1 MKKLLAVLLATM
13 LLGVGALGLA
23 GCGPKTYGTFYTL
36 QEAYDNGYLTREDLM
51 SIAYYHHNGREYN
64 EKTMPEDYAPIPKE
78 PPELGEEISWKIRE
92 AAAKELQQAE
102 TGAVPEAE
110 AEGMSVEKYYG
121 TYNGSVAVIIGQSY
135 YSYPAVEINSW
146 DTIGGVVIHYWSY
159 DRIQIWLE
167 N

>member
-1 MKKLLAVLLATM
+1 MSVIRIAKMAEFVQDDIVAK
-13 LLGVGALGLA
+13 GLR
-23 GCGPKTYGTFYTL
+23 KTY
-36 QEAYDNGYLTREDLM
+36 
-51 SIAYYHHNGREYN
+51 
-64 EKTMPEDYAPIPKE
+64 
-78 PPELGEEISWKIRE
+78 KIKVQIDVALPR
-92 AAAKELQQAE
+92 AAAPVR
-102 TGAVPEAE
+102 GIVFYGNIPVPEAE

-146 DTIGGVVIHYWSY
+146 DTIGGVVVHYWSY